1 MKFTYA
7 LVASIGIAL
16 AFPASSLA
24 QDATAPVAAAAAKAK
39 ARAKAK
45 AKAPP
50 KNATQA
56 IISNAQASALTGMQ
70 ISNAAGKVVAAI
82 KKPVDPGKKST
93 LKLPA
98 KAGCLFT
105 VSAAFA
111 DGSEFDP
118 TEVDLCVDKNI
129 RFTD

>member
-1 MKFTYA
+1 MKPVYA
-7 LVASIGIAL
+7 LVASLGIAL
-16 AFPASSLA
+16 AFPSAGSA
-24 QDATAPVAAAAAKAK
+24 QDATAPAAAAKAK
-39 ARAKAK
+39 ARAKV
-45 AKAPP
+45 KAPP

-56 IISNAQASALTGMQ
+56 IISNAQASALTGMH
-70 ISNAAGKVVAAI
+70 ITNAAGKVMASL
-82 KKPVDPGKKST
+82 KKPVDPGKKIT

-105 VSAAFA
+105 INAAFA

-118 TEVDLCVDKNI
+118 AEVDLCVDKNV